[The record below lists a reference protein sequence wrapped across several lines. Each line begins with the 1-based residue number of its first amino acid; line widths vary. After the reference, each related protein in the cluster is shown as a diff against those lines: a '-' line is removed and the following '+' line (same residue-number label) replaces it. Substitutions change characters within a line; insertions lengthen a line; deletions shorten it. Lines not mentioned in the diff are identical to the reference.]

1 VSARAPQ
8 QRVDLAIA
16 LVVAVLLASELA
28 TSTAVDGPVAL
39 NLVVLLPAAGALAWR
54 RRPLV
59 AIAGVSI
66 SYVISGAALTDIEDL
81 STTLVPPLVAAYA
94 AGRYAADLR
103 SPAALLAAT
112 VAAVNLLHGGRT
124 ADDWIFP
131 LVAFGAALLAGRALR
146 TRALVAAQ
154 LAERTERLAAE
165 QDLRAAEA
173 ALAERRR
180 IARELHDVIA
190 HTLSVMV
197 VQAGG
202 ARRVL
207 DRDADRAG
215 QALETVEATGREALD
230 ELRRMLGFVTDSG
243 LVVLAPTEPQPTLAD
258 LASLTRRAGAAGLPT
273 SYEEI
278 GPRRPDRASLPAG
291 AEIAAYRIVQESL
304 TNALKH
310 AGPGATASVTAR
322 WTDTAFMVE
331 ICDDGAGAGT
341 RLPSGG
347 HGLIGMRERVAL
359 YGGELEAGPRR
370 PGGFRVAATL
380 PLAAAVE
387 ATA

>member
-1 VSARAPQ
+1 VTARSPQ

-16 LVVAVLLASELA
+16 LVVAALLAAELT
-28 TSTAVDGPVAL
+28 TSTAVEGPVAL

-59 AIAGVSI
+59 AIAGLSM
-66 SYVISGAALTDIEDL
+66 SYILAGATLTDIEDL
-81 STTLVPPLVAAYA
+81 STTLVAPLVAAYA
-94 AGRYAADLR
+94 AGRYAGDVR
-103 SPAALLAAT
+103 PCAALLAVT
-112 VAAVNLLHGGRT
+112 VAAVNLLHGQGT

-131 LVAFGAALLAGRALR
+131 LVAFGAAILAGRALR
-146 TRALVAAQ
+146 TRAAVAAQ
-154 LAERTERLAAE
+154 LAERTERLAVE

-173 ALAERRR
+173 ALQERRR

-202 ARRVL
+202 GRRVL
-207 DRDADRAG
+207 DGDPARAVE
-215 QALETVEATGREALD
+215 ALETVEATGREALE
-230 ELRRMLGFVTDSG
+230 ELRRMLGFVTESG
-243 LVVLAPTEPQPTLAD
+243 LVALAPTEPQPTLAD
-258 LASLTRRAGAAGLPT
+258 LAGLARRAGAAGLPT
-273 SYEEI
+273 TYAED
-278 GPRRPDRASLPAG
+278 GVRGTLPAG
-291 AEIAAYRIVQESL
+291 AAIAAYRIVQESL

-310 AGPGATASVTAR
+310 AGPGARATVTAR
-322 WTDTAFMVE
+322 WTDAAFMVE

-359 YGGELEAGPRR
+359 YGGELEAGPRAD
-370 PGGFRVAATL
+370 GGFRVAATL
-380 PLAAAVE
+380 PQAVAAEVVA
-387 ATA
+387 

>member
-1 VSARAPQ
+1 VIPRSPQ

-16 LVVAVLLASELA
+16 LVVAVLLAAELV
-28 TSTAVDGPVAL
+28 TSSVVEGPVAL

-59 AIAGVSI
+59 AIAGLAL
-66 SYVISGAALTDIEDL
+66 SYILAGATLTDVEDL

-94 AGRYAADLR
+94 AGRYAVDVR
-103 SPAALLAAT
+103 PPAALLAGT
-112 VAAVNLLHGGRT
+112 VAAVNLLHGDSS

-131 LVAFGAALLAGRALR
+131 LVAFGAAILAGRGLR

-173 ALAERRR
+173 ALEERRR
-180 IARELHDVIA
+180 IARELHDVVA

-202 ARRVL
+202 GRRVL
-207 DRDADRAG
+207 DGDPGRAVE
-215 QALETVEATGREALD
+215 ALETVEATGREALD

-243 LVVLAPTEPQPTLAD
+243 LVALAPTEPQPTLAD
-258 LASLTRRAGAAGLPT
+258 LAALARRAGAAGLPT
-273 SYEEI
+273 TYEEI
-278 GPRRPDRASLPAG
+278 GPPTPRGTLPAG
-291 AEIAAYRIVQESL
+291 AAIAAYRIVQESL

-310 AGPGATASVTAR
+310 AGPGATARVTAR
-322 WTDTAFMVE
+322 WTDAAFMVE

-359 YGGELEAGPRR
+359 YGGRLEAGPRTG
-370 PGGFRVAATL
+370 GGFRVAATL
-380 PLAAAVE
+380 PLAVAAE
-387 ATA
+387 ALA